1 LQQHT
6 AAEGCKSR
14 TFEPCRSEAKS
25 VDWQKL
31 RVQEIMGTD
40 KQQEG
45 QVGVRKASP
54 MPAQSVILQHMPQ
67 IQLNS

>member
-1 LQQHT
+1 MM

-14 TFEPCRSEAKS
+14 TFEPCRSDAKS

-45 QVGVRKASP
+45 QVCTAHPKLG
-54 MPAQSVILQHMPQ
+54 MMCDPAA
-67 IQLNS
+67 